1 MASKKKNITPEGS
14 GSGGEK
20 SKELLLY
27 LLDAVDKVDLI
38 DPSEIPDISLYMDQV
53 TTYMDEHLKQSRR
66 RDEDKI
72 LTKTMINNYA
82 KNRLLPPP
90 EKKKYTKEHIADMIL
105 HDYADKQIFILAS
118 LVQNRKGHYRELFE
132 SMRSKGYINMRIDGD
147 FVEIIRGMIV
157 APYRKHNIEVVIDK
171 LQVSVKNMERLTN
184 SVATASNLGKGIVV
198 ILEKNAGA
206 TPKCFAVTELVEVEG
221 NSLLANQ
228 WVDSF
233 ANIKEQVFSKAN
245 DQRGQ
250 WESNIHQKVN
260 MLVSE
265 KLRVDFE
272 TEQEEQR
279 LKEKKKIRIKGII
292 LAIVYGI
299 VLLYTLFTI
308 RPKGYFGELV
318 TIGGVT
324 GAYFLITKLIFPNF
338 MKKLQNYDSI

>member
-1 MASKKKNITPEGS
+1 
-14 GSGGEK
+14 
-20 SKELLLY
+20 
-27 LLDAVDKVDLI
+27 
-38 DPSEIPDISLYMDQV
+38 
-53 TTYMDEHLKQSRR
+53 
-66 RDEDKI
+66 
-72 LTKTMINNYA
+72 
-82 KNRLLPPP
+82 
-90 EKKKYTKEHIADMIL
+90 
-105 HDYADKQIFILAS
+105 
-118 LVQNRKGHYRELFE
+118 
-132 SMRSKGYINMRIDGD
+132 MRSKGYINMRIDGD
-147 FVEIIRGMIV
+147 FVEIIRGMKVDRFSI
-157 APYRKHNIEVVIDK
+157 HNIEVVIDK
-171 LQVSVKNMERLTN
+171 LQVSVKNMGRLTN
-184 SVATASNLGKGIVV
+184 SVATASNLGKGIVL
-198 ILEKNAGA
+198 ILGTDPGA
-206 TPKCFAVTELVEVEG
+206 SPKCFAVSELVEIEG

-228 WVDSF
+228 RVDSL
-233 ANIKEQVFSKAN
+233 ANIKEQVLRKAN
-245 DQRGQ
+245 EQRGQ

-324 GAYFLITKLIFPNF
+324 GAYFLIAKLIFPNF